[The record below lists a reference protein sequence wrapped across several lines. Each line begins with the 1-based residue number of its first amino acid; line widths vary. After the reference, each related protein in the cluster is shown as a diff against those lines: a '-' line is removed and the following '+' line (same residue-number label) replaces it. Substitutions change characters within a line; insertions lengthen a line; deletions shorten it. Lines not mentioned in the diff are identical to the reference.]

1 MNIKEIKDGV
11 IMTLLLDEK
20 DNLTLNYTNTKLD
33 FVKNIYFKSNNETL
47 PTYKEKKLIYNETFK
62 LSLYEIKNIIINK
75 NNSLIFERISNNEIK
90 ITINDKNTQ
99 KVKLKI
105 NETFE
110 IQNIKIYH
118 YISSHQ
124 QNKEKKNIPPFLF

>member
-33 FVKNIYFKSNNETL
+33 FVKNIYFKSNNET
-47 PTYKEKKLIYNETFK
+47 
-62 LSLYEIKNIIINK
+62 
-75 NNSLIFERISNNEIK
+75 
-90 ITINDKNTQ
+90 
-99 KVKLKI
+99 
-105 NETFE
+105 FE